1 MLDPSPRPASRSN
14 YRPEVAKAFVRDMH
28 LYFAEKN
35 GHRADAIALRQLH
48 ALTERYSG
56 WLRLTDVKEIFL
68 QMMDQS

>member
-1 MLDPSPRPASRSN
+1 
-14 YRPEVAKAFVRDMH
+14 MH

-35 GHRADAIALRQLH
+35 GHKADAIALRQLH